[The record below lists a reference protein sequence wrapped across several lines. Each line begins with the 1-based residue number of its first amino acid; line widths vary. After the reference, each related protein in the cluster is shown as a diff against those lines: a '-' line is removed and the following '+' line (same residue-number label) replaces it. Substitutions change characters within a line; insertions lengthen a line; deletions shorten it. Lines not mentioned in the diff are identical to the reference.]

1 VTRLRLRD
9 TMARTHVRMTCAHVR
24 MTRAQVRGAAGAA
37 LALACVSWPLR
48 GVLEAGMATHMLV
61 QFPLLLLAG
70 ALLWDPC
77 SWHDESR
84 SRSGG
89 GSAWNRLGIAGLAF
103 VACVLAVTMIPR
115 LLDLALLDARVEAA
129 KIVALLVAG
138 AALRASWS
146 RAGLVVQGFFL
157 GNVLPM
163 TAVVGTLYQDAPD
176 RLCNGY
182 RLDEQVLVGTLLV
195 VAAIVL
201 AIGWLV
207 AAGIRMHR
215 AENMSVQG
223 ADNALRSKGAPAPR
237 FAASS
242 AGGPLH
248 EERTW
253 PEDASTTTSPR
264 P

>member
-1 VTRLRLRD
+1 LPARWR
-9 TMARTHVRMTCAHVR
+9 ARTDAWNAYGITGL
-24 MTRAQVRGAAGAA
+24 TLAA
-37 LALACVSWPLR
+37 L
-48 GVLEAGMATHMLV
+48 VLS
-61 QFPLLLLAG
+61 LL
-70 ALLWDPC
+70 
-77 SWHDESR
+77 
-84 SRSGG
+84 
-89 GSAWNRLGIAGLAF
+89 
-103 VACVLAVTMIPR
+103 MIPR
-115 LLDLALLDARVEAA
+115 LLDLALVDPGIEAA
-129 KIVALLVAG
+129 KIGALLACG
-138 AALRASWS
+138 AALNLSWR